1 MARGTQH
8 RKRRPRTDARIA
20 SVAPAKAQ
28 AKRRPEWEEQLFF
41 SRLRSH
47 GRWIFALLA
56 VAFAISFVIL
66 GVGSG
71 SSGISQVLGNFF
83 SDNSSSGGSSLAA
96 LQQQTVKHPTNAT
109 AWLNYANQLEADQ
122 QDDNAIAALTQYLKL
137 RPDDQNELLELA
149 GLNYSR
155 AEAWDTLYSNTEALQ
170 TALVP
175 SGGTVDPSGS
185 SALSTALNSI
195 PDPLSTALSSQIG
208 SLAST
213 QYEKVI
219 GYLDNRVTAYQ
230 KIVALTPGNAFN
242 EYSLA
247 QAAQVANDTSVALD
261 AYKAFLKLAPTNSL
275 APTARQQITA
285 LKTAS

>member
-8 RKRRPRTDARIA
+8 RKRRPRPDARIA
-20 SVAPAKAQ
+20 SAAR

-47 GRWIFALLA
+47 GRWIFAVLA
-56 VAFAISFVIL
+56 LAFAISFVIL

-71 SSGISQVLGNFF
+71 STGISQVLGNFF
-83 SDNSSSGGSSLAA
+83 SGNSSSGGTSLSA
-96 LQQQTVKHPTNAT
+96 LQQQTVKHPKSAQ

-137 RPDDQNELLELA
+137 RPNDQNELLDLA

-155 AEAWDTLYSNTEALQ
+155 AEAWDTLYTNTEALQ
-170 TALVP
+170 TAEAPPAGSV
-175 SGGTVDPSGS
+175 TPSGS
-185 SALSTALNSI
+185 SPLATALNSI
-195 PDPLSTALSSQIG
+195 PDPLSTAVSSQIG
-208 SLAST
+208 TLAST
-213 QYEKVI
+213 EYEKVI
-219 GYLDNRVTAYQ
+219 GYLDSRVSAYQ
-230 KIVALTPGNAFN
+230 KIVAITPGNAFN

-247 QAAQVANDTSVALD
+247 QAAQVAGNTSVALT

-275 APTARQQITA
+275 APTARQEIAT
-285 LKTAS
+285 LKSST